1 MLPPSLPSKSKP
13 LAIPTSSAPKMPLES
28 ARLTSPLPSAWVKV
42 HHSEMLRRTRPFHAG
57 PSCESIFHQADRSHH
72 CCFNSSDVS
81 TGPQARTSLLAT
93 ANEAC
98 RMWSSHTG
106 LTSSHTAFQW
116 CCDPVRLTAEKK
128 ECEHS
133 WRPSKEISSKLV
145 RKLGL
150 MMILPH
156 RHGCMSRKCQ
166 PHGLISRISQGRL
179 LLYFTIYLPL
189 QLHLT
194 LSPDHRAY

>member
-1 MLPPSLPSKSKP
+1 MLRGKREDGLKLVTAFLEEVRTRLKISRSFCLSISVNGGPIHLSVQSKYLETILASSFPPLKIQTLGNSYIFCPQ
-13 LAIPTSSAPKMPLES
+13 MPLES

-106 LTSSHTAFQW
+106 LTSSHTAFQ
-116 CCDPVRLTAEKK
+116 
-128 ECEHS
+128 
-133 WRPSKEISSKLV
+133 
-145 RKLGL
+145 
-150 MMILPH
+150 
-156 RHGCMSRKCQ
+156 
-166 PHGLISRISQGRL
+166 
-179 LLYFTIYLPL
+179 
-189 QLHLT
+189 
-194 LSPDHRAY
+194 